1 MEESFVQD
9 PNITPTAYA
18 KTIAKTS
25 KAFNLA
31 WVQAMNPLVEYNIM
45 GRIMIGPELE
55 QLLANH
61 FMEDGLFQ
69 YINDRIGSWAGR
81 LQKAC
86 EENPTTTMVQ
96 LLQGRSPG
104 WWAWSLSRGF
114 LGAPFQAGNVA
125 PVSLGVSEM
134 RKMAAKL
141 DNLVSKRSG
150 DELCDLVIVHA
161 HNLVQADWEGEQSK
175 VDPAFF
181 YWGKWKDTRLRV
193 TNVIVAF
200 GEGCIAF
207 EDRMEISLAPE
218 SDDQIT
224 NVSFE
229 MDQNEKH
236 ALLTLKRI
244 MDWIQHDLGLWG
256 YLSTQSFL
264 DNLYWPIKRMYLK
277 LLDIK
282 AKLDEPPPEMVYED
296 SDSNVTQD
304 PGLGHGSPR
313 DHEMTDATRS
323 SDHDVNQNQPL
334 DPDMTAYRFDP
345 FSRNVKVD
353 SLIENQSVLETLK
366 KIISDSLTQ
375 QMEAQYFTTEWFVG
389 SSNKAS
395 VWQNYGW

>member
-1 MEESFVQD
+1 M
-9 PNITPTAYA
+9 
-18 KTIAKTS
+18 IAKTS
-25 KAFNLA
+25 QASNLA

-55 QLLANH
+55 QLLANQ

-69 YINDRIGSWAGR
+69 YINERIGNWAAR
-81 LQKAC
+81 LQKEC
-86 EENPTTTMVQ
+86 EENSAITMVE

-134 RKMAAKL
+134 RKMAA
-141 DNLVSKRSG
+141 NLLTTGSAKEAVCIL

-161 HNLVQADWEGEQSK
+161 HSLAQADWGGEQSK

-207 EDRMEISLAPE
+207 EDRMEISLAPD
-218 SDDQIT
+218 SHDQIT
-224 NVSFE
+224 KVFFE

-244 MDWIQHDLGLWG
+244 MDRIQHDLGLWG

-277 LLDIK
+277 LVDIK

-345 FSRNVKVD
+345 LSRNVKVD

-366 KIISDSLTQ
+366 KIISD
-375 QMEAQYFTTEWFVG
+375 
-389 SSNKAS
+389 
-395 VWQNYGW
+395 